1 MIFGK
6 SVLHRTKSDCMMR
19 KLAWVQSYKWFQ
31 QACLISAPSQFI
43 FFIFLSKLLSTC
55 SLKRHLWK
63 TRWEIYQTVG
73 NNDEYVFFNKGRRL
87 FWKKMVFK
95 DWLYY
100 TSVLL
105 LESSYFSE
113 ISCWKNFLAISHLH
127 FFNGKKN
134 QVRKLQVSVKQKEG
148 LSQKFAFIIWSCEN
162 LV

>member
-1 MIFGK
+1 MKWDSIPYVLLYMYFIEHRLVFQPFQCLSFNHDAFFYRMIFGK

-31 QACLISAPSQFI
+31 KACLISAPSQFI

-113 ISCWKNFLAISHLH
+113 ISCWKNF
-127 FFNGKKN
+127 
-134 QVRKLQVSVKQKEG
+134 
-148 LSQKFAFIIWSCEN
+148 
-162 LV
+162 